1 MRSIGESCWGEDSDY
16 EAECLTPTLRA
27 LEPFQG
33 SRLFIAPKFKH
44 KITYNCGVDPT
55 LPRYGTDPIPIS
67 SLC

>member
-33 SRLFIAPKFKH
+33 SRLFIGKYL
-44 KITYNCGVDPT
+44 TNSWLST
-55 LPRYGTDPIPIS
+55 
-67 SLC
+67 

>member
-33 SRLFIAPKFKH
+33 SRLFKSQSI
-44 KITYNCGVDPT
+44 
-55 LPRYGTDPIPIS
+55 
-67 SLC
+67 SLCFSIFVVEFL

>member
-33 SRLFIAPKFKH
+33 SRLFIAKYLTNSLVIDFVPWRL
-44 KITYNCGVDPT
+44 CGSVAATPLRALED
-55 LPRYGTDPIPIS
+55 
-67 SLC
+67 